1 MNQVASLIDRYYSWL
16 RDKTAWRAINK
27 DWVEIT
33 TPYLD
38 RHNDYIQLYLKQEG
52 DKYVLT
58 DDSHTITDL
67 IQAGCSLDSPKRQ
80 KLLQMTINGF
90 GVHLRGQALEVQATP
105 ANFALRKHNLLQ
117 AILAVNDLFY
127 LASPTVASFF
137 FEDVAL
143 WLDSHDIRYTER
155 VKFAG
160 RSGYD
165 HMFDFVVPKSKRQP
179 ERILKAINNPNKDYA
194 QATAFSWLDTRE
206 ARSPEATAFAV
217 LNDEG
222 RQISPSVIEA
232 LQNYE
237 ITPMIWTRRDEMLD
251 RLAA

>member
-1 MNQVASLIDRYYSWL
+1 MNEVAALIDRYYAWL
-16 RDKTAWRAINK
+16 RDKTAWREVK

-38 RHNDYIQLYLKQEG
+38 RHNDYIQLYLKQQGGE
-52 DKYVLT
+52 YVLT
-58 DDSHTITDL
+58 DDSETLTDL
-67 IQAGCSLDSPKRQ
+67 IQSGCALDSPKRQ
-80 KLLQMTINGF
+80 KLLQTTLNGF
-90 GVHLRGQALEVQATP
+90 GVHLHGQALEVRATP
-105 ANFALRKHNLLQ
+105 DNFALRKHNLLQ

-127 LASPTVASFF
+127 LAAPTVASFF

-143 WLDSHDIRYTER
+143 WLDSNDIRHTER

-165 HMFDFVVPKSKRQP
+165 HMFDFVIPKSKRQP
-179 ERILKAINNPNKDYA
+179 ERILKVINNPNKEYA

-206 ARSPEATAFAV
+206 ARSPDAAAFAI

-222 RQISPSVIEA
+222 RAVASTVTEA

-237 ITPMIWTRRDEMLD
+237 IAPVLWSRRDEELE

>member
-1 MNQVASLIDRYYSWL
+1 MNQVAGLIDRYYAWL
-16 RDKTAWRAINK
+16 KDKTAWREIK

-38 RHNDYIQLYLKQEG
+38 THNDYIQIYLKQQNGEFI
-52 DKYVLT
+52 LT
-58 DDSHTITDL
+58 DDSYTITDL
-67 IQAGCSLDSPKRQ
+67 IQSGCSLDSPKRQ
-80 KLLQMTINGF
+80 KLLQTTLNGF
-90 GVHLRGQALEVQATP
+90 GVHLNGQALEVRATHE
-105 ANFALRKHNLLQ
+105 NFALRKHNLLQ
-117 AILAVNDLFY
+117 TILAVNDLFY
-127 LASPTVASFF
+127 LAAPSVASFF

-143 WLDSHDIRYTER
+143 WLDDHDIRHTER

-165 HMFDFVVPKSKRQP
+165 HMFDFVIPKSKRQP
-179 ERILKAINNPNKDYA
+179 ERILKVINNPNKDYA

-206 ARSPEATAFAV
+206 ARSPDATAFAV

-222 RQISPSVIEA
+222 REVAAAVIEA
-232 LQNYE
+232 FQNYE
-237 ITPMIWTRRDEMLD
+237 INPIPWTKRDEMLE

>member
-1 MNQVASLIDRYYSWL
+1 MSQVAGLIDQYYAWL
-16 RDKTAWRAINK
+16 RDKTAWRQIK
-27 DWVEIT
+27 EWVEIT

-38 RHNDYIQLYLKQEG
+38 RHNDYIQLYLKQEDG
-52 DKYVLT
+52 GFVLT

-67 IQAGCSLDSPKRQ
+67 IQSGCSLDSPKRQ
-80 KLLQMTINGF
+80 KLLQMTLHGF
-90 GVHLRGQALEVQATP
+90 GVHLRDQALVVQATQ

-143 WLDSHDIRYTER
+143 WLDNHDIRYTER

-165 HMFDFVVPKSKRQP
+165 HMFDFVIPKSKRQP
-179 ERILKAINNPNKDYA
+179 ERILKVLNNPNKEYA

-206 ARSPEATAFAV
+206 ARSPEAAAFAV

-222 RQISPSVIEA
+222 REVASTVIEA

-237 ITPMIWTRRDEMLD
+237 ITPMPWTKRDAMLD
-251 RLAA
+251 QLAA

>member
-1 MNQVASLIDRYYSWL
+1 MSQVASLIDQYYTWL
-16 RDKTAWRAINK
+16 RDKTVWRQIK
-27 DWVEIT
+27 DWAEIT

-38 RHNDYIQLYLKQEG
+38 RHNDYIQLYLRQEG
-52 DKYVLT
+52 DKYLLT

-67 IQAGCSLDSPKRQ
+67 IQSGCSLDTAKRQ
-80 KLLQMTINGF
+80 KLLQMTLHGF
-90 GVHLRGQALEVQATP
+90 GVHLHDQALEVQATP

-160 RSGYD
+160 HSGYD
-165 HMFDFVVPKSKRQP
+165 HMFDFVIPKSKRQP
-179 ERILKAINNPNKDYA
+179 ERILKVLNNPNKDYA
-194 QATAFSWLDTRE
+194 KATAFSWLDTRE
-206 ARSPEATAFAV
+206 ARSPEATSFAV

-222 RQISPSVIEA
+222 SEVASTVIEA

-237 ITPMIWTRRDEMLD
+237 ITPMPWTRRDEMLE